1 MSETSDKAAPAYT
14 RVILDHY
21 GKEAREYGT
30 DASSTMRDEITRGSE
45 IAAVLRTLAWLESKG
60 ANVGSI
66 LDVGCGNGYL
76 LEVLRKN
83 RPSAALTGLE
93 YTPDMVALARQRNV
107 ERLNVVQGDV
117 RELPFDAGTFDVVV
131 TERCI
136 INVMDVE
143 HQARSLHEVARV
155 LKRGGHFLCIEAFQD
170 SLDELN
176 AARAELGLPPNEV
189 PYHNIW
195 FRKAWFAETVAP
207 VFEVVDLAAQGDPAL
222 PTPDFLSSHYFMSRA
237 VYPAITKREVLYNT
251 HFVKFF
257 AAQFSRLP
265 PVGSYA
271 PIQFH
276 LLRKR

>member
-1 MSETSDKAAPAYT
+1 MSSSPSAAYT

-30 DASSTMRDEITRGSE
+30 DASSTMRDEVTRGSE
-45 IAAVLRTLAWLESKG
+45 IAAVLRTLDWLERAGKS
-60 ANVGSI
+60 VGSI

-76 LEVLRKN
+76 LDVLRKA
-83 RPSAALTGLE
+83 RPNAKLTGLE
-93 YTPDMVALARQRNV
+93 YTPDMVALAQQRKV
-107 ERLNVVQGDV
+107 ERCDIVQGDV
-117 RELPFDAGTFDVVV
+117 RELPFDADAFDVVV

-143 HQARSLHEVARV
+143 HQARSLLEVGRV
-155 LKRGGHFLCIEAFQD
+155 IKPGGHFACIEAFQD
-170 SLDELN
+170 SLDDLN
-176 AARAELGLPPNEV
+176 AARAELGLPPNDV
-189 PYHNIW
+189 PYHNVW
-195 FRKAWFAETVAP
+195 FRNDWFFRTIAS
-207 VFEVVDLAAQGDPAL
+207 VFDEVDLAAEGDPSL
-222 PTPDFLSSHYFMSRA
+222 PSPDFLSSHYFMSRV
-237 VYPAITKREVLYNT
+237 VYPAVTKREVLYNT

-265 PVGSYA
+265 PVGSYS

>member
-1 MSETSDKAAPAYT
+1 MSKPSAAPYT

-45 IAAVLRTLAWLESKG
+45 IAAVLRSLDWLEKQQK
-60 ANVGSI
+60 NVASI

-83 RPSAALTGLE
+83 RPTAELTGLE
-93 YTPDMVALARQRNV
+93 YTPDMVALARARNI
-107 ERLNVVQGDV
+107 ERCALVQGDV

-143 HQARSLHEVARV
+143 HQARSLREVGRV
-155 LKRGGHFLCIEAFQD
+155 LKPGGHFACIEAFQD

-176 AARAELGLPPNEV
+176 EARGELGLPPNVV
-189 PYHNIW
+189 PHHNVW
-195 FRKAWFAETVAP
+195 FGKKWFADTIAAD
-207 VFEVVDLAAQGDPAL
+207 FDVVDLGAEGDPSL
-222 PTPDFLSSHYFMSRA
+222 PTPDFLSSHYFMSRV

-257 AAQFSRLP
+257 AAQFARLP
-265 PVGSYA
+265 PVGSYS

>member
-1 MSETSDKAAPAYT
+1 MSDPSSAYS

-30 DASSTMRDEITRGSE
+30 DASSTMRDEVTRGSE
-45 IAAVLRTLAWLESKG
+45 IAAVLRTLEWLERQGKSV
-60 ANVGSI
+60 ASI

-76 LEVLRKN
+76 LEVLRKA
-83 RPSAALTGLE
+83 RPAAKLTGLE
-93 YTPDMVALARQRNV
+93 YTPDMVALARARNV
-107 ERLNVVQGDV
+107 ERCDVVQGDV
-117 RELPFDAGTFDVVV
+117 RELPFEADRFDVVV

-143 HQARSLHEVARV
+143 HQARSLLEVGRV
-155 LKRGGHFLCIEAFQD
+155 LRRGGHFACIEAFHD
-170 SLDELN
+170 SLDDLN

-189 PYHNIW
+189 PYHNLW
-195 FRKAWFAETVAP
+195 FRKTWFKETIAP
-207 VFEVVDLAAQGDPAL
+207 MFDVVDLAAEGDPGL
-222 PTPDFLSSHYFMSRA
+222 PSPDFLSSHYFMSRA

-257 AAQFSRLP
+257 AAQFARLP
-265 PVGSYA
+265 PVGSYS

>member
-1 MSETSDKAAPAYT
+1 MSDTGSAKYA

-21 GKEAREYGT
+21 GKEAREYGK

-45 IAAVLRTLAWLESKG
+45 IAAVLRTLDWLERRG
-60 ANVGSI
+60 AGVSTI
-66 LDVGCGNGYL
+66 LDIGCGNGYL

-83 RPSAALTGLE
+83 RKDARLCGLE
-93 YTPDMVALARQRNV
+93 YTPDMVALARERNV
-107 ERLNVVQGDV
+107 ERCELVQGDV
-117 RELPFDAGTFDVVV
+117 RELPFEANTWDVAI

-136 INVMDVE
+136 INVMDRE
-143 HQARSLHEVARV
+143 HQARSLREVGRV
-155 LKRGGHFLCIEAFQD
+155 LKPGGHFLCIEAFQD
-170 SLDELN
+170 SLDQLN
-176 AARAELGLPPNEV
+176 EARKELGLPPNEV
-189 PYHNIW
+189 PYHNLW
-195 FRKAWFAETVAP
+195 FDKAWFHETIAED
-207 VFEVVDLAAQGDPAL
+207 FDVVDLGAEQDPSL
-222 PTPDFLSSHYFMSRA
+222 PTPDFLSSHYFMSRV

-257 AAQFSRLP
+257 AAQFARLP